1 MMKKIRKFAALVL
14 TLCVLA
20 SLAAPALAASG
31 VQSELQG
38 SAAYMLSAVKAP
50 EVGSIGGEWTVIGL
64 ARSGYPVPAN
74 YFDDYYARVE
84 KYVKDCAGVLH
95 ERKYTEYSR
104 VILALTAIGRDPSN
118 VAGYNLLTP
127 LGDFEKTIWQGLNG
141 PIWALIALDSGSYD
155 IPKNPAAKTQAT
167 RQLYVNEILN
177 NQLCRRRLEPHRHRQ
192 FRPRHDRHGPAGPRQ
207 ISGPEIR
214 PVRHRQGPHL
224 ALQSPGQQGRL
235 RLLGHDE
242 RRIRCAGRRRPL
254 RAGDFS
260 G

>member
-14 TLCVLA
+14 TLCVLV
-20 SLAAPALAASG
+20 SLAAPVLAASG

-50 EVGSIGGEWTVIGL
+50 EVGSIGGEWAVIGL
-64 ARSGYPVPAN
+64 ARSGYPLPAN

-127 LGDFEKTIWQGLNG
+127 LGDFEKNDLAG
-141 PIWALIALDSGSYD
+141 PQRLHLGAHR
-155 IPKNPAAKTQAT
+155 PQF
-167 RQLYVNEILN
+167 RQL
-177 NQLCRRRLEPHRHRQ
+177 RH
-192 FRPRHDRHGPAGPRQ
+192 
-207 ISGPEIR
+207 PEK
-214 PVRHRQGPHL
+214 
-224 ALQSPGQQGRL
+224 
-235 RLLGHDE
+235 
-242 RRIRCAGRRRPL
+242 PL
-254 RAGDFS
+254 RQNPGHTPALYQ
-260 G
+260 